1 MELQDIMKLTLSN
14 FFYTKDGKQKI
25 KSIVQKED
33 KYFVNGLPVD
43 DILFFDISWLS
54 GKEFEL
60 YGFEK
65 IKDGLWKKGNIILKH
80 FSFDH
85 WHVQKN
91 EDDFGERFYTANA
104 LEKIVKEKF
113 DIELCV
119 GG

>member
-14 FFYTKDGKQKI
+14 FFYTKEGKQKI
-25 KSIVQKED
+25 NSIVQKED
-33 KYFVNGLPVD
+33 KYFINRLPVE
-43 DILFFDISWLS
+43 DILFFDISWINT
-54 GKEFEL
+54 KEFTL
-60 YGFEK
+60 YGFENT
-65 IKDGLWKKGNIILKH
+65 GNTEWRKGDIILKY

-104 LEKIVKEKF
+104 LERIVKEKF
-113 DIELCV
+113 GIELRV

>member
-14 FFYTKDGKQKI
+14 FFYTKEGKQKI
-25 KSIVQKED
+25 NSIVQQED
-33 KYFVNGLPVD
+33 KYFINGKPVD
-43 DILFFDISWLS
+43 DILFFDLSWIG

-60 YGFEK
+60 YGFENT
-65 IKDGLWKKGNIILKH
+65 GNTEWRKGDIILKY

-113 DIELCV
+113 GIELCV